1 MNEANMGKRG
11 NIKKTGSILR
21 IENALVEDIYT
32 PNSRTGYILVSYV
45 TPSQNEMVYID
56 LLRLNIG
63 WDTILINQFGDP
75 ISLCV
80 VRKGMWVNAEFSAA
94 MTRSIPP
101 QSRAYRVVAMVQ
113 KPLFRTTT
121 DRIASVDI
129 ENSFINTGDPEDETD
144 QIKFVISGAT
154 EILDQN
160 DNPILISD
168 LKPGQLVRIEHSNF
182 QSASIPPQSTAYRI
196 KLVTPAQI

>member
-1 MNEANMGKRG
+1 MGKRG
-11 NIKKTGSILR
+11 SIKKTGSILR

>member
-11 NIKKTGSILR
+11 SIKKTGSILR

>member
-1 MNEANMGKRG
+1 
-11 NIKKTGSILR
+11 
-21 IENALVEDIYT
+21 
-32 PNSRTGYILVSYV
+32 
-45 TPSQNEMVYID
+45 MVYID

-144 QIKFVISGAT
+144 QIRFVISGAT